1 MGSSMGTVVALEPS
15 AARQQRGG
23 DGREKIAL
31 VLGGGGVTGG
41 VYTVGALRAL
51 DLLAVNRTV
60 NQFDV
65 YLGTSSGSVVAA
77 LAANGVSTEEMMRA
91 VIADGPS
98 QLRDIGARTLLTPN
112 LGGLARS
119 GARLPLALAELAYDL
134 ARARGGASVID
145 ALLGFADAAPS
156 GLYTTAGIERYVRN
170 ALAGPARTDDF
181 RELARE
187 LYIAATDLDSSERV
201 IFGEPGW
208 DDVAISRAVGAS
220 TALPV
225 LYAPV
230 RVRGRELIDGGVVS
244 TTNLDV
250 AAAHGATL
258 IVVVNPLVPYDND
271 LRRRVRTLRGER
283 PRRVSDLGFTQV
295 AYQSFKLLA
304 HQRLHERRES
314 WAQRFPG
321 VDIILIEP
329 DRSDE
334 VMFETSLMSYSSRI
348 EIARHGFRSVTH
360 QLAGEYDRIK
370 EVCARHG
377 VEISATR
384 VRSVLEHVAPER
396 EPTHGWRR
404 IFEQTTA
411 ALLRQ
416 AGGA

>member
-1 MGSSMGTVVALEPS
+1 MGTVVALEPS
-15 AARQQRGG
+15 AAREQRGG
-23 DGREKIAL
+23 GGREKIAL

-65 YLGTSSGSVVAA
+65 YLGTSSGAFVAA
-77 LAANGVSTEEMMRA
+77 LAANRVGTEEMMRV
-91 VIADGPS
+91 VIGEG
-98 QLRDIGARTLLTPN
+98 RGAQRGIDAGTLLTPN
-112 LGGLARS
+112 FAGLARS
-119 GARLPLALAELAYDL
+119 GARLPLRVVELAYEL

-156 GLYTTAGIERYVRN
+156 GLCTTAGIERYIRD
-170 ALAGPARTDDF
+170 ALAAPGRSDDF
-181 RELARE
+181 RALGRE
-187 LYIAATDLDSSERV
+187 LYIAATDLDSCERV
-201 IFGEPGW
+201 IFGEQGW
-208 DDVAISRAVGAS
+208 DDIAISRAVGAS

-250 AAAHGATL
+250 AVAHGATL
-258 IVVVNPLVPYDND
+258 IVVVNPLVPYGND
-271 LRRRVRTLRGER
+271 FSRQVRTLRGER
-283 PRRVSDLGFTQV
+283 PRRVSDLGFGQV

-314 WAQRFPG
+314 WAERYPG
-321 VDIILIEP
+321 IDIVLIEP

-334 VMFETSLMSYSSRI
+334 LMFETSLMSYSSRI

-360 QLAGEYDRIK
+360 QLAGEYDRLK

-384 VRSVLEHVAPER
+384 VRSVLEHFAPER
-396 EPTHGWRR
+396 EARHGWRR

-416 AGGA
+416 AGGT